1 MKRTIISLLSMVLL
15 FTACAQKDSKQQAN
29 IEAKKDTIVSKEPD
43 FAGGAKATNRLLPD
57 KLRNL
62 PNEITAT
69 HYPNPCYATYEDSMY
84 IWKHNTTI
92 QAKEDLQIV
101 EYGSF
106 VYTDKGWY
114 LRVTMSAADFEA
126 SYNCKGGLLK
136 KGITYTDNA
145 SWRRDKQLT
154 GGDAMWYYIAKDK
167 NGRLVKGMA
176 PIETEGKL
184 ITGTAKAVS
193 ILSSDIS
200 WTGYG
205 EIGNYSLT
213 GSIKLKNAN
222 ISTNSDSLKTAA
234 VVFDMTTISHEEKN
248 LEEHLKGE
256 DFFEVSKY
264 ATAAFE
270 TQKITY
276 TNESTATANGILTIK
291 GISKPISIALQI
303 TKAKN
308 QQIIKGKISV
318 NRTVF
323 GIKYN
328 SKSFF
333 GNLGDKAIKNNF
345 DLAFEIIV
353 SM

>member
-1 MKRTIISLLSMVLL
+1 MKRTIASLFSIVFL
-15 FTACAQKDSKQQAN
+15 FTACSQEGNKQAAN
-29 IEAKKDTIVSKEPD
+29 IEAKKDTSILNELN
-43 FAGGAKATNRLLPD
+43 FEGGARSANRLFPD
-57 KLRNL
+57 KLRDL
-62 PNEITAT
+62 PNEITAA

-84 IWKHNTTI
+84 IWKHNITI

-101 EYGSF
+101 DYGSF

-114 LRVTMSAADFEA
+114 LRVSMTAADFET

-145 SWRRDKQLT
+145 SWRRDNQLR
-154 GGDAMWYYIAKDK
+154 GGDAMWYFIAKDK
-167 NGRLVKGMA
+167 NGRLVKGTA

-184 ITGTAKAVS
+184 INSTVKTVS
-193 ILSSDIS
+193 VLQSNIS

-213 GSIKLKNAN
+213 GSIKLKNATIN
-222 ISTNSDSLKTAA
+222 TSSDSLKNAA
-234 VVFDMTTISHEEKN
+234 VVFDMTSITHEEKN

-264 ATAAFE
+264 TTAAFE
-270 TQKITY
+270 AQKIVY
-276 TNESTATANGILTIK
+276 TNDSTATATGILTIK
-291 GISKPISIALQI
+291 GISKPISIALKI
-303 TKAKN
+303 NKGKN
-308 QQIIKGKISV
+308 QQTIKGKISV
-318 NRTVF
+318 DRTVF

-333 GNLGDKAIKNNF
+333 GDLGDKAIKNNF
-345 DLAFEIIV
+345 DLTFDIII

>member
-1 MKRTIISLLSMVLL
+1 MKRTIICLISIAFL
-15 FTACAQKDSKQQAN
+15 FTACNQKDSNKK
-29 IEAKKDTIVSKEPD
+29 ESLLVKKDSASSTDAD
-43 FAGGAKATNRLLPD
+43 FTAGTRAANRLFPD

-62 PNEITAT
+62 PNEITAA
-69 HYPNPCYATYEDSMY
+69 HYPNPCFATYEDSMY

-92 QAKEDLQIV
+92 LAKEDLQIV

-114 LRVTMSAADFEA
+114 LRVTMTAADFEEH
-126 SYNCKGGLLK
+126 YNCKAGLLK

-145 SWRRDKQLT
+145 SWRRDKQLR

-176 PIETEGKL
+176 PIETEGQL
-184 ITGTAKAVS
+184 INSSTKAAN
-193 ILSSDIS
+193 IIGSDIF

-205 EIGNYSLT
+205 EVGGYSLT

-222 ISTNSDSLKTAA
+222 INTSNDSLKNAL
-234 VVFDMTTISHEEKN
+234 VVFDMASITHKEKN
-248 LEEHLKGE
+248 LEEHLKAE

-264 ATAAFE
+264 PTAIFE
-270 TQKITY
+270 TQNIVY
-276 TNESTATANGILTIK
+276 TNDSTATANGMLTIK
-291 GISKPISIALQI
+291 GISKPADISLQI
-303 TKAKN
+303 TKAKK
-308 QQIIKGKISV
+308 QQIIKGKISID
-318 NRTVF
+318 RTVF

-345 DLAFEIIV
+345 DVAFKMV
-353 SM
+353 ASL

>member
-1 MKRTIISLLSMVLL
+1 MKRTIISLFSIVLL
-15 FTACAQKDSKQQAN
+15 FNACNQKGDKQEAN
-29 IEAKKDTIVSKEPD
+29 IEVKKDTTVSNEPD
-43 FAGGAKATNRLLPD
+43 FADGARAANRLFPN
-57 KLRNL
+57 KLRDL
-62 PNEITAT
+62 PNEITAA

-106 VYTDKGWY
+106 IYTDKGWY
-114 LRVTMSAADFEA
+114 LRVTMTAADFEA

-136 KGITYTDNA
+136 KGIIYTDNA
-145 SWRRDKQLT
+145 SWRRDKQLR

-167 NGRLVKGMA
+167 NGRLVKGTA

-184 ITGTAKAVS
+184 IDSTVKAVS
-193 ILSSDIS
+193 ILNSTIS

-222 ISTNSDSLKTAA
+222 ISTSSDSLKTAS
-234 VVFDMTTISHEEKN
+234 VVFDMTTITHDEKT

-270 TQKITY
+270 TRKIIY
-276 TNESTATANGILTIK
+276 TNDSTATATGILTIK
-291 GISKPISIALQI
+291 GISKTVSIALKI
-303 TKAKN
+303 NKGKN
-308 QQIIKGKISV
+308 QQAIKGKTSID
-318 NRTVF
+318 RTVF

-345 DLAFEIIV
+345 DLAFEIMV
-353 SM
+353 SR

>member
-1 MKRTIISLLSMVLL
+1 MKRTIAGLFSIVLL
-15 FTACAQKDSKQQAN
+15 FTACNQKGSKQDAN
-29 IEAKKDTIVSKEPD
+29 IEVKKDTTVSNEPD
-43 FAGGAKATNRLLPD
+43 FAGGARTANRLFPD
-57 KLRNL
+57 KLRDL
-62 PNEITAT
+62 PNEITAA

-106 VYTDKGWY
+106 IYTDKGWY
-114 LRVTMSAADFEA
+114 LRVTMTASDFEA

-145 SWRRDKQLT
+145 SWRRDKQLR

-167 NGRLVKGMA
+167 NGRLVKGTA

-184 ITGTAKAVS
+184 IASTEKAVS

-222 ISTNSDSLKTAA
+222 ISTSSDSLKTAS
-234 VVFDMTTISHEEKN
+234 VVFDMTTITHEEKN
-248 LEEHLKGE
+248 LEEHLMGE

-270 TQKITY
+270 TQKIIY
-276 TNESTATANGILTIK
+276 TNSSNATATGILTIK
-291 GISKPISIALQI
+291 GISKPVSIALQI
-303 TKAKN
+303 TNGKN
-308 QQIIKGKISV
+308 QKAIKGKISID
-318 NRTVF
+318 RTVF

-333 GNLGDKAIKNNF
+333 GDLGDKAIKNNF